1 MAANSRMQLLSRLS
15 CILLMETEGGEGG
28 GRVAL
33 KVSDRH
39 IQPDIYILSVP
50 GLDSTTSTWAG
61 QFSLYLDWTVQYY
74 LYLGWTVLPLPGL
87 DSTTFTWAGHYYLCL
102 RWTVLP
108 LPGLDS
114 TTSTWAVQYYRDQ
127 GRT

>member
-1 MAANSRMQLLSRLS
+1 
-15 CILLMETEGGEGG
+15 METGGGG
-28 GRVAL
+28 GGVGRVAL

-39 IQPDIYILSVP
+39 TV
-50 GLDSTTSTWAG
+50 
-61 QFSLYLDWTVQYY
+61 FSLIFTYY

-87 DSTTFTWAGHYYLCL
+87 DSTTSSWAGQYYLYL

-114 TTSTWAVQYYRDQ
+114 TTSTWAGQY
-127 GRT
+127 